1 MLTFKQYVYYIS
13 QKSERMFSSCLA
25 LPPVQLHVNSRI
37 HTKICVILVLFLTLL
52 AHTNIH
58 FVIYDSYILNYL
70 INLIKVRFNFVKH
83 SIKAALFVCA
93 TSHMAIPSHFPPPS
107 LTFPHSAQQA
117 LETGSG
123 STQQSNC
130 TPLVTQFLICKTGK
144 STSSECIRSTC
155 MAPAR
160 PLRPLS
166 PSKRLMKMVRARI
179 SADLKTRDYISSKA
193 QCTQKPVKK
202 C

>member
-83 SIKAALFVCA
+83 SIKAALFVSA
-93 TSHMAIPSHFPPPS
+93 TSHMAIPSHFPPPPWLSHTVLSRHWRLAADQHNSQTALPS
-107 LTFPHSAQQA
+107 LPSFWFARREKVPVPSVFGQHVWLQRGLCA
-117 LETGSG
+117 LWAHPKGWW
-123 STQQSNC
+123 
-130 TPLVTQFLICKTGK
+130 
-144 STSSECIRSTC
+144 RW
-155 MAPAR
+155 
-160 PLRPLS
+160 
-166 PSKRLMKMVRARI
+166 
-179 SADLKTRDYISSKA
+179 
-193 QCTQKPVKK
+193 
-202 C
+202 